1 MPPRAL
7 LTKTVSAVVIVAR
20 SVSRPVLCCV
30 LLACGC
36 GSRQPAV
43 DTRVEEAAIRERM
56 RPG

>member
-1 MPPRAL
+1 MPPRANW
-7 LTKTVSAVVIVAR
+7 LTKPFRAVVIVAR

-43 DTRVEEAAIRERM
+43 DHTCR
-56 RPG
+56 GSCHT